1 MIPGATIIRECS
13 ACGKHIAQGTI
24 VSGNTIGA
32 RYWTDG
38 KRVAPMLPDQPLLG
52 RCQHCDNLVWIN
64 EQKKVGEI
72 PRGSS
77 TNREVEKYP
86 DALPVSEPTFQD
98 FAGLLKAGLN
108 DQKKERYLRLRAWWT
123 GNDSRRKSG
132 QTIPL
137 NSFEVQN
144 LRAFVAL
151 LDESEEND
159 RIMKAEIFRE
169 LCEFEEAEKILVAK
183 FNHKLSQAVSIIRE
197 LNQKRISTVAEMNF
211 E

>member
-52 RCQHCDNLVWIN
+52 KCQHCNTLVWIN

-72 PRGSS
+72 HRGGS
-77 TNREVEKYP
+77 TNRETDKYS
-86 DALPVSEPTFQD
+86 DALPVSDPTFQD
-98 FAGLLKAGLN
+98 FADLLEAGLN
-108 DQKKERYLRLRAWWT
+108 DKKKERYLRLRAWWT
-123 GNDSRRKSG
+123 GNDSRRKSV
-132 QTIPL
+132 QTMPL
-137 NSFEVQN
+137 NSSEAQN
-144 LRAFVAL
+144 LRAFIAL
-151 LDESEEND
+151 LNESDEND
-159 RIMKAEIFRE
+159 RIMKAEVLRE
-169 LCEFEEAEKILVAK
+169 LCEFEEAEKLLSAK
-183 FNHKLSQAVSIIRE
+183 FNKNLSQAVSIIRE
-197 LNQKRISTVAEMNF
+197 LNQKRIPTVAEMKF